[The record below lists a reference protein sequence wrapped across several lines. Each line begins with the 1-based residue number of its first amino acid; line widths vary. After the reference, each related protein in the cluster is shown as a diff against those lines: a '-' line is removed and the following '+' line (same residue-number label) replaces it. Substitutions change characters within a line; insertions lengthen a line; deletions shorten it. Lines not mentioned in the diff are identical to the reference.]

1 MLVDVCQSLP
11 ERALSAYVLTDPG
24 ITLAMQN
31 FRAAIDSQASLFIGD
46 APSVIAGNSTSTACF
61 CSADFVLRFRRE
73 ELTGQEALYFSLL
86 EKLTELLK
94 AAGAEWLTARLCLQA
109 QSPGSSAPAAA
120 LLIRLEARGASQEQA
135 SLRWCLGAAHLQQA
149 LLFSSRYLRQQS
161 GP

>member
-11 ERALSAYVLTDPG
+11 ERASSASALADPG

-31 FRAAIDSQASLFIGD
+31 FRAAIDSQTSLFIGD
-46 APSVIAGNSTSTACF
+46 ARSVIAGISAPTACF
-61 CSADFVLRFRRE
+61 CSGDFVLRFRRE
-73 ELTGQEALYFSLL
+73 ELAAQEALYLSLL

-109 QSPGSSAPAAA
+109 QPGRSVPALA

-135 SLRWCLGAAHLQQA
+135 NLRWCLGAAHLQQA
-149 LLFSSRYLRQQS
+149 LLFTSRYLRQQS
-161 GP
+161 GQ